1 MSNIIESKELIKLYK
16 KGYFPMAKNAMSKEI
31 SFYKPEKRFIIPIG
45 SFHIP
50 KKLFR
55 EFKKNKYQFLI
66 NYNFSAVI
74 ENCAKLRIK
83 SNETWINQTIINTF
97 MQLKKE
103 GYAKSIECYLENK
116 LVGGLYG
123 LHIGGCFF
131 GESMFSSANNM
142 SKLCLLFL
150 ISILLKENFK
160 ILDSQ
165 FYNTHL
171 LQFGA
176 YEISDLEYQKKIK
189 KEINKKNIFLESYNH
204 QESISILHSIS
215 HKS

>member
-1 MSNIIESKELIKLYK
+1 MAEDGKSNK
-16 KGYFPMAKNAMSKEI
+16 I
-31 SFYKPEKRFIIPIG
+31 SFYKPEKRFIIPID

-50 KKLFR
+50 RKLFS

-66 NYNFSAVI
+66 NYNFPLVI
-74 ENCAKLRIK
+74 KNCARVRKT
-83 SNETWINQTIINTF
+83 SNETWINQIIIDTF
-97 MQLKKE
+97 IQLNKE
-103 GYAKSIECYLENK
+103 DYAKSIECYLENK

-131 GESMFSSANNM
+131 GESMFSSSSNV

-150 ISILLKENFK
+150 ISILLKENFNL
-160 ILDSQ
+160 LDSQ
-165 FYNTHL
+165 FYNPHL

-176 YEISDLEYQKKIK
+176 YEISNFMYQEKLKSGV
-189 KEINKKNIFLESYNH
+189 NKKCVFLESYSH

>member
-1 MSNIIESKELIKLYK
+1 MAEDGISNK
-16 KGYFPMAKNAMSKEI
+16 I
-31 SFYKPEKRFIIPIG
+31 SFYRPEKRFIIPID

-50 KKLFR
+50 KKLFN

-66 NYNFSAVI
+66 NYNFPAVI
-74 ENCAKLRIK
+74 KNCARVRKT
-83 SNETWINQTIINTF
+83 SNETWINQIIIDSF
-97 MQLKKE
+97 IQLNKE
-103 GYAKSIECYLENK
+103 GYANSIECYLQSE

-131 GESMFSSANNM
+131 GESMFSSTSNV

-150 ISILLKENFK
+150 ISILLKENFNL
-160 ILDSQ
+160 LDSQ
-165 FYNTHL
+165 FYNPHL

-176 YEISDLEYQKKIK
+176 YEISNFMYQEKLKSGISKKCV
-189 KEINKKNIFLESYNH
+189 FLGSYSH

>member
-1 MSNIIESKELIKLYK
+1 MAENGMSNK
-16 KGYFPMAKNAMSKEI
+16 I
-31 SFYKPEKRFIIPIG
+31 SFYKPEKRFIIPID

-50 KKLFR
+50 KKLFN

-66 NYNFSAVI
+66 NYNFPLVI
-74 ENCAKLRIK
+74 KNCARVRKT
-83 SNETWINQTIINTF
+83 SNETWINQIIIDTF
-97 MQLKKE
+97 IQLNKE
-103 GYAKSIECYLENK
+103 NYAKSIECYLENE
-116 LVGGLYG
+116 LIGGLYG

-131 GESMFSSANNM
+131 GESMFSSSSNV

-150 ISILLKENFK
+150 ISILLKENFNL
-160 ILDSQ
+160 LDSQ
-165 FYNTHL
+165 FYNPHL

-176 YEISDLEYQKKIK
+176 YEISNFKYQEKLKSG
-189 KEINKKNIFLESYNH
+189 INKKCFFLGSYSH